1 MHRRRS
7 RAPTA
12 GDEAA
17 FMSAGDTLFL
27 RFGETARPLAYGRSL
42 TTAGFTCA
50 VDPDR
55 GVTCAARLH

>member
-1 MHRRRS
+1 
-7 RAPTA
+7 
-12 GDEAA
+12 
-17 FMSAGDTLFL
+17 MSAGDTLFL